1 MRFIRSALV
10 LMSVVLAGDA
20 QAQTRE
26 ELERCRAMT
35 DDARRLAC
43 YDAIP
48 VSPASPRSKYEPV
61 ALDELK
67 SYALSFRGRFVEAS
81 GWIRPD
87 RNYLFLG
94 LDESDERPMP
104 VEFEALP
111 RRQRDDI
118 LEACGSGCEAT
129 VRGRVSPVNFT
140 TGIVA
145 DDIILR

>member
-1 MRFIRSALV
+1 
-10 LMSVVLAGDA
+10 
-20 QAQTRE
+20 
-26 ELERCRAMT
+26 
-35 DDARRLAC
+35 
-43 YDAIP
+43 
-48 VSPASPRSKYEPV
+48 
-61 ALDELK
+61 
-67 SYALSFRGRFVEAS
+67 VEAS